1 MDDQEK
7 GLQVIEQKTVLFYED
22 EITAV
27 VVDEDGRQQVYVPLR
42 PICEYLGLAWSS
54 QLQRTR
60 NDAVLSREA
69 TSVLIATQKSDESA
83 LGPKTSTMICLPL
96 DMINGWLFGIN
107 ANRVREDL
115 RDRLIRYQQ
124 ECYRVLAQAFQSPAA
139 RSDAS
144 STLMQV
150 REMGLAIA
158 RMAEEQMEFDR
169 RLAVTEGRVNQAAV
183 VVADMRKRLTV
194 VEQRLFPGQVVTDD
208 QASQVSQAVK
218 TVALAL
224 GKKSGRNEF
233 GAVYGELY
241 RKFGI
246 TGYKMLPASRFG
258 EAMKFL
264 TDWHGLLDQDT
275 EGG

>member
-1 MDDQEK
+1 MEEK
-7 GLQVIEQKTVLFYED
+7 ALQPVEQKSVIFYED

-27 VVDEDGRQQVYVPLR
+27 VVDTANVRVVYVPLR
-42 PICEYLGLAWSS
+42 PLCDYLGLAWSS
-54 QLQRTR
+54 QLQRIR
-60 NDAVLSREA
+60 NDAVLSKEA
-69 TSVLIATQKSDESA
+69 TSVLIATQKSNESA
-83 LGPKTSTMICLPL
+83 FGPKTSSMICLPL
-96 DMINGWLFGIN
+96 DMINGWLFSIN
-107 ANRVREDL
+107 ANRVRKDL
-115 RDRLIRYQQ
+115 REQVIRYQQ

-144 STLMQV
+144 STLLQV

-169 RLAVTEGRVNQAAV
+169 RLNQTEGRLDQAAV
-183 VVADMRKRLTV
+183 VVGEINKRLTA
-194 VEQRLFPGQVVTDD
+194 VEQKLSPGQMVTED
-208 QASQVSQAVK
+208 QASQISQAVK
-218 TVALAL
+218 AVALAA

-246 TGYKMLPASRFG
+246 TSYKMLPNRRFD

-264 TDWHGLLDQDT
+264 TDWHENLTGET
-275 EGG
+275 AF